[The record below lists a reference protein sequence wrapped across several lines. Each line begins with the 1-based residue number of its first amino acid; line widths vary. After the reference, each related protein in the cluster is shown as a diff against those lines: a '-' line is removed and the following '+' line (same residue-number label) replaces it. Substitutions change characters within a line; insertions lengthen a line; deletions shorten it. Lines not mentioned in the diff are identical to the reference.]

1 MNTISFN
8 EQETAKIRETVELY
22 LFVKEL
28 LIYNEI
34 IDPDSYTFPQII
46 NELKNAYDHFNRV
59 LAEKLEITENR
70 GDEYSINTLD
80 KALGHIYRACYDALD
95 WLSINITQD
104 VKEDL
109 RSFSHE
115 AIREVIPT
123 YYKEIRPALPRYER
137 RITAL
142 RTEKDIASIN
152 DDALSEYTQIVKDLS
167 DIRQKIKDSVDA
179 LAEYDSKKNKEK
191 RLLDLR
197 NIGVGVIIGLI
208 IAAVSWILTS

>member
-59 LAEKLEITENR
+59 LADKLEITENQV
-70 GDEYSINTLD
+70 DEYSIKTLD

-104 VKEDL
+104 VKKIYGL
-109 RSFSHE
+109 FLMKPLKRSYH
-115 AIREVIPT
+115 
-123 YYKEIRPALPRYER
+123 L
-137 RITAL
+137 IT
-142 RTEKDIASIN
+142 
-152 DDALSEYTQIVKDLS
+152 
-167 DIRQKIKDSVDA
+167 
-179 LAEYDSKKNKEK
+179 KK
-191 RLLDLR
+191 
-197 NIGVGVIIGLI
+197 
-208 IAAVSWILTS
+208 